1 MVRTRIQWW
10 QEQEKIR
17 QDMETQRL
25 AAENLKNEQEE
36 QKAEQIISN
45 QTDDEDL
52 PDEVQEKLQ
61 QEVAANFT
69 LLNIMGSTIFGTV
82 TQNQINGQ
90 GSDATKLRIRF
101 TTIRTPYNNVIP
113 VSAVVLTKDNKDT
126 SLTFEDK

>member
-69 LLNIMGSTIFGTV
+69 LLNIMG
-82 TQNQINGQ
+82 INGVLNAKIKNVETGRWAIIRVGDVLVD
-90 GSDATKLRIRF
+90 GSKVKDIL
-101 TTIRTPYNNVIP
+101 PNM
-113 VSAVVLTKDNKDT
+113 VVLTKDNKDT